1 MMKKNIKKVVA
12 IIRPNM
18 FNNVKIALERIGIR
32 GMSVTE
38 IKGCGLQRGGTE
50 EFRDNSQTI
59 NLLGKVRIEL
69 VVEAGV
75 VDEIVNEIILAART
89 GEVGDGKIFIEPVE
103 EVIKIR
109 TGKTGIAA
117 I

>member
-1 MMKKNIKKVVA
+1 MKKGIKKIVA

-18 FNNVKIALERIGIR
+18 FNNVKIALEKIGIR

-38 IKGCGLQRGGTE
+38 IKGCGLQRGKNE
-50 EFRDNSQTI
+50 EFTDNGQSI
-59 NLLGKVRIEL
+59 NLLEKVKIEL
-69 VVEAGV
+69 IVEASL
-75 VDEIVNEIILAART
+75 VDEIVNEIIMAART

>member
-1 MMKKNIKKVVA
+1 MVKKGIKKVVA
-12 IIRPNM
+12 VVRPNM
-18 FNNVKIALERIGIR
+18 FNNVKIALEKIGIR

-38 IKGCGLQRGGTE
+38 IKGCGLQRGKTE
-50 EFRDNSQTI
+50 EVEDNSQSI
-59 NLLGKVRIEL
+59 SLLGKVKIEL
-69 VVEAGV
+69 IVEAGV
-75 VDEIVNEIILAART
+75 VDEIVNVIITAART

>member
-1 MMKKNIKKVVA
+1 MKKGIKKIVA
-12 IIRPNM
+12 VIRPNM

-38 IKGCGLQRGGTE
+38 IKGCGLQRGRTA
-50 EFRDNSQTI
+50 EFTDNSQTI
-59 NLLGKVRIEL
+59 NLLGKVKIEL
-69 VVEAGV
+69 IVEAAV

-89 GEVGDGKIFIEPVE
+89 GEVGDGKIFVEPVE